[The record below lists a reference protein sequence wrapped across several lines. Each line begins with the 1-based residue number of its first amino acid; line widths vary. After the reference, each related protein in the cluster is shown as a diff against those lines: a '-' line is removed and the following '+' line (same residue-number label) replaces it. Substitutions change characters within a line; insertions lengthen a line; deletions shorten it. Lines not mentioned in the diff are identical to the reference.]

1 MESTVRWSLKVSRET
16 DEALRAYLG
25 QCGGRKGDLSRFIEE
40 AVRARL
46 TEQIR
51 SARPARHA
59 ASAPRGD
66 DFALTVKTIRA
77 RARALTTRQVERL
90 AADAVAFARKSRT
103 R

>member
-40 AVRARL
+40 AVRTRL

-51 SARPARHA
+51 SAKPTPRS
-59 ASAPRGD
+59 ASAQRDD
-66 DFALTVKTIRA
+66 DFAVTIKTIRA
-77 RARALTTRQVERL
+77 RARALTARQAERL
-90 AADAVAFARKSRT
+90 AADAVAFARKSRA